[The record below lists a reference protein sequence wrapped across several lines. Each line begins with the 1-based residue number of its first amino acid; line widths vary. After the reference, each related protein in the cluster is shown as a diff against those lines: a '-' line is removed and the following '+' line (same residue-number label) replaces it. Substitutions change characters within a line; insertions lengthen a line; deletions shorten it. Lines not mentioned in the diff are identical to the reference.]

1 MEAKL
6 QRKTDQNMQ
15 ADTPNLTGIPTQM
28 KLDLEQRSGLSFDDV
43 RVHYNSDKPAQFL
56 ARAYTFGTQVHIGP
70 GQERYLSHELGHV
83 AQQKWGIVRPTGS
96 MNGIPAAESP
106 GLEEAA
112 DRLEALRPGTPA
124 VQEPGGI
131 LQRMGAVSLTELL
144 EINGHSVDSLP
155 NPIRKL
161 IQDYENLYD
170 AGARMDFDQQ
180 LVVLQTLN
188 VAIQTISEETTRRCM
203 QAIVENEIQ
212 IVTKQR
218 AVDWEAK
225 RKELAQ
231 AESTQEEINA
241 KIKAMEPKPNED
253 TAAEKEA
260 MEPRPQRDEFS
271 EINMQRLKMKQKN
284 LQVKIDTLKLF
295 KDTSRQEDPYKF
307 MDEGAEWKRPEYT
320 RFYTAGQKDKVGQL
334 SAANL
339 RSIQEA
345 VVVSGAHTVKVRDI
359 PGYNKL
365 CGRIKTLL
373 TSRTI
378 LTHYSN
384 LPDLPVLLSKE
395 YAIASRI
402 SLDRDNS
409 DKQMERELKNTGFVF
424 FFLERDNRP
433 PRQTTRFGHFRY
445 VITDPQRVLSRS
457 WAMLADFITAYQNY
471 SPKTIVRA
479 NSTEGQG
486 GTDKQMQSNSKS
498 LDTTMTYLPSGITI
512 EFERFQNILKGEHI
526 IEGLAQSAAQQLYAL
541 YNVRRDINMTFDQ
554 IQTGGDDEL
563 LDAVL
568 RMFEVQVM
576 VPKAVVPDRMDRPV

>member
-83 AQQKWGIVRPTGS
+83 AQQKWGIVRPTGYV
-96 MNGIPAAESP
+96 NGIPAAESP

-131 LQRMGAVSLTELL
+131 LQRMGAVSLAEMLA
-144 EINGHSVDSLP
+144 INGHSIDSLP
-155 NPIRKL
+155 KPIQELLRA
-161 IQDYENLYD
+161 YENLEN
-170 AGARMDFDQQ
+170 AGTRMDFDQQ
-180 LVVLQTLN
+180 LKVLQALN
-188 VAIQTISEETTRRCM
+188 LAIRDISEETTRRCM
-203 QAIVENEIQ
+203 QAIVDNEIQ
-212 IVTKQR
+212 IVTKQG
-218 AVDWEAK
+218 AVDWESK
-225 RKELAQ
+225 KKELADAKSKYAALS
-231 AESTQEEINA
+231 AEIGELQT
-241 KIKAMEPKPNED
+241 KPGGD
-253 TAAEKEA
+253 TASAFRLRKL
-260 MEPRPQRDEFS
+260 
-271 EINMQRLKMKQKN
+271 EIDKKALER
-284 LQVKIDTLKLF
+284 KIGTLSLF
-295 KDTSRQEDPYKF
+295 QDTSRQRDPYEY
-307 MDEGAEWKRPEYT
+307 MDEGAEWRRPEYE
-320 RFYTAGQKDKVGQL
+320 RFYTAGQEDRVGQL

-345 VVVSGAHTVKVRDI
+345 VVVGGAHRVKVRDI

-384 LPDLPVLLSKE
+384 VPDLPVLLSKE

-409 DKQMERELKNTGFVF
+409 DKQMERELQNTGFVF
-424 FFLERDNRP
+424 FFLERDNRQ
-433 PRQTTRFGHFRY
+433 PRQGTRFGTFRY
-445 VITDPQRVLSRS
+445 VITDPQRVLPQS
-457 WAMLADFITAYQNY
+457 WAMLADFITAYQHF

-479 NSTEGQG
+479 NTPGGQG
-486 GTDKQMQSNSKS
+486 GIDNQMQSNSKS

-541 YNVRRDINMTFDQ
+541 YNVHRDINMTFDQ
-554 IQTGGDDEL
+554 IQPGGDDEL